1 MGAVAAKLEKKQYQ
15 HGDVIMEVRNLTK
28 YFPVRLSFIQSL
40 KTDKP
45 PVLKAVDNVSF
56 DVYKGEVLGI
66 VGESGCGKTT
76 LARTILRLT
85 DATSGSVALEDVD
98 IMKLNPIEMKNLRR
112 KMQVIF
118 QDPYESM
125 NPRMDVQTII
135 SEPLRIQG
143 IASTVHQARD
153 VVASVLADVEMIPPE
168 EYMSRYPHELSGGQ
182 RQRVAVARAL
192 ALDPDFIVA
201 DEPVSMLD
209 VSIRGEVLNL
219 MLNLSREKGV
229 TFVYIT
235 HDLATARHICDRI
248 AVMYLGKIVE
258 MGTAEEVIRNPLHP
272 YTTAL
277 IGAVFVPDPTHRGI
291 SEVLKGEIPSPVNP
305 PSGCHLHPRC
315 PYAMDICREAEPEFL
330 LYEGTHQA
338 ACHRAEKARG

>member
-1 MGAVAAKLEKKQYQ
+1 MGAVAAKLDKKQFR
-15 HGDVIMEVRNLTK
+15 HGDVIMEVRSLTK

-40 KTDKP
+40 RTDKP
-45 PVLKAVDNVSF
+45 PVLKAVDDVSF

-85 DATSGSVALEDVD
+85 DATSGSVRLEDVD
-98 IMKLNPIEMKNLRR
+98 IMKLNPLEMKNLRR

-143 IASTVHQARD
+143 LAKTVHEARD
-153 VVASVLADVEMIPPE
+153 VVSSVLADVEMIPPE

-248 AVMYLGKIVE
+248 AVMYLGKVVE

-305 PSGCHLHPRC
+305 PPGCHLHPRC
-315 PYAMDICREAEPEFL
+315 PYTMDICREVEPSFL

-338 ACHRAEKARG
+338 ACHRAEKARR